1 MMRSEG
7 AFHCGP
13 CHCEHS
19 GNRTI
24 QYGLIGYETGGRC
37 STLGA
42 IRRGVFLPEHIPLD
56 AAGLSW

>member
-1 MMRSEG
+1 M
-7 AFHCGP
+7 
-13 CHCEHS
+13 
-19 GNRTI
+19 